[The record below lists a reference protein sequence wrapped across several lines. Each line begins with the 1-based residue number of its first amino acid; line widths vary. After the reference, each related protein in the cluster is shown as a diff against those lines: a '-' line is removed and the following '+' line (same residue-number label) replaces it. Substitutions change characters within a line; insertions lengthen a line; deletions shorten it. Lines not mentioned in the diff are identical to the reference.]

1 MSDSEVTEV
10 DRAEVNQRTVFFLS
24 DRTGITAETLG
35 HSLLTQ
41 FDGVKW
47 SRQSIPFLD
56 SLKKVQEL
64 AQRINKT
71 AERDGHRPLV
81 FSTLVEEEQ
90 RAVIE
95 QANCVFYD
103 FFGTFIDSMERELKQ
118 QSAHAVGRSYGLQGN
133 SSTYFDRMEAINF
146 TLNNDDGVSARN
158 FAKAD
163 IILVGVSRSGKTPTC
178 LYMAL
183 QYGISAANYPLTEE
197 DMDSMRLPKILEPF
211 RDKLFGLTLNAE
223 QLHRIRQERRPN
235 SPYAALSQCQQEIQ
249 WQESLYRLSKIPYMD
264 TSNISIEEISATILK
279 QSGLKRALYGQ

>member
-1 MSDSEVTEV
+1 MQATELA
-10 DRAEVNQRTVFFLS
+10 RPAARRSVFFLS

-41 FDGVKW
+41 FDDVEW
-47 SRQSIPFLD
+47 VRHSIPFLD
-56 SLKKVQEL
+56 SIAKVAEL
-64 AQRINKT
+64 AESINVT
-71 AERDGHRPLV
+71 AREDGCRPLV
-81 FSTLVEEEQ
+81 FSTLVDEEQ
-90 RAVIE
+90 RAVIS
-95 QANCVFYD
+95 QTNCVFYD
-103 FFGTFIDSMERELKQ
+103 FFGTFIDSMEKELRQ

-133 SSTYFDRMEAINF
+133 KSSYFDRMEAINF

-163 IILVGVSRSGKTPTC
+163 IILIGVSRSGKTPTC

-183 QYGISAANYPLTEE
+183 QYGIAAANYPLTEE

-211 RDKLFGLTLNAE
+211 KEKLFGLTLNAE

-249 WQESLYRLSKIPYMD
+249 WQESLYRLSKVPHID
-264 TSNISIEEISATILK
+264 TSNISIEEISATILNR
-279 QSGLKRALYGQ
+279 SGLKRALYGK